1 MPPPR
6 IRQLDAVRGLA
17 VLAVFV
23 HNSGTDVPFLRPLR
37 ADGWMGVD
45 LFFVLS
51 GFLITGILLDTRGR
65 DGYFRNF
72 YGRRALRIWPLY
84 YSALFLILF
93 VLPRIHPADASLVFS
108 PRSSPHW
115 AYLLFLQNFFVPVPT
130 AAFSLLGVTWSLA
143 VEELFYLFWPL
154 IVRLCTQKQLLT
166 LACAVIGISPVMR
179 YFAAEHGVLIYSN
192 PFCRL
197 DGLMC
202 GAVLAVMVRSSR
214 FASSRYVFQA
224 WTTLA
229 FSLGL
234 AVFLDYHRELWLVFS
249 FVALSAMCLVYLAL
263 FSEQKWFRRVL
274 TNRALVYTGTVSY
287 GMYVLEKIPLGGVKE
302 FHLDGHPWFAF
313 SLALTATYAVA
324 TFSWIALEQPFLHLK
339 RYFEFPVAHPARH
352 PDPLVNVT

>member
-1 MPPPR
+1 MPPAR
-6 IRQLDAVRGLA
+6 IRQLDSVRGLA

-23 HNSGTDVPFLRPLR
+23 HNSGTDIPLLRPLR
-37 ADGWMGVD
+37 AEGWMGVD

-84 YSALFLILF
+84 YSALFFILF

-130 AAFSLLGVTWSLA
+130 AAFSLLAVTWSLA
-143 VEELFYLFWPL
+143 VEELFYLFWPC
-154 IVRLCTQKQLLT
+154 IVRLCSRRQLLT
-166 LACAVIGISPVMR
+166 LACAVIGISPILR
-179 YFAAEHGVLIYSN
+179 YFAVEHGVLIYSN

-202 GAVLAVMVRSSR
+202 GAVLALMVRSGR
-214 FASSRYVFQA
+214 LASSRYVLQA
-224 WTTLA
+224 WSMLA
-229 FSLGL
+229 CSLAL
-234 AVFLDYHRELWLVFS
+234 AVFLDLCRELWLGFS
-249 FVALSAMCLVYLAL
+249 FVAIAALCLVYLAL
-263 FSEQKWFRRVL
+263 FSEQKWFRLVL

-287 GMYVLEKIPLGGVKE
+287 GMYLLEKIPLGAVKE
-302 FHLDGHPWFAF
+302 FHLDGHSWFAL
-313 SLALTATYAVA
+313 SLALAATYGIAS
-324 TFSWIALEQPFLHLK
+324 FSWIALEQPFLHLK
-339 RYFEFPVAHPARH
+339 RYFEFPVAPPARQ